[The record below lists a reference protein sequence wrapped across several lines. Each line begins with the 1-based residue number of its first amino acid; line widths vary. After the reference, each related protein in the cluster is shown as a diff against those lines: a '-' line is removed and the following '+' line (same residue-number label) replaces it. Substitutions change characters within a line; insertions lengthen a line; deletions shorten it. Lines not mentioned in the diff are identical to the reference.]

1 MRLVDEQGKK
11 LCQECYSSVND
22 EYDGKNVL
30 MSNHEGGLTDITRV
44 LSVFHKTATSI
55 LKEAEAKVE
64 KIYCAPRWLVHRAD
78 SNSTINYRL
87 VVRFTAEW
95 KPTMCV

>member
-30 MSNHEGGLTDITRV
+30 MSNHEGGLTD
-44 LSVFHKTATSI
+44 
-55 LKEAEAKVE
+55 
-64 KIYCAPRWLVHRAD
+64 
-78 SNSTINYRL
+78 
-87 VVRFTAEW
+87 
-95 KPTMCV
+95 